1 MDRAAPGGCVYHGG
15 DFRANL
21 DRATDAID
29 MAGFADRRAE
39 SARRGRLRGSAAAPY
54 VENDGGAPAALMG
67 AVRDA
72 LPVPGTTTIDMP
84 VTPEKVWR
92 AIREARARPSGTASD
107 A

>member
-1 MDRAAPGGCVYHGG
+1 MKGIGEG
-15 DFRANL
+15 
-21 DRATDAID
+21 ATT
-29 MAGFADRRAE
+29 
-39 SARRGRLRGSAAAPY
+39 
-54 VENDGGAPAALMG
+54 GAPAALMG